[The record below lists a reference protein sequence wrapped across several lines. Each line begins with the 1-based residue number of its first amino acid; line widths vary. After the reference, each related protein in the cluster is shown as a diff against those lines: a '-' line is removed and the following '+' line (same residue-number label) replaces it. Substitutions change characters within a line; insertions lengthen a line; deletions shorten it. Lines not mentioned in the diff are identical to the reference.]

1 MDSAEQDGDDERATA
16 DRRLNER
23 RQSAVAIVT
32 ALRRRT
38 DRRRAQR
45 RQVDL
50 GPPAGVEERRRC
62 PDLRGVVFPLFFSPR

>member
-1 MDSAEQDGDDERATA
+1 MDSAEQGGEDERATA
-16 DRRLNER
+16 DRRLGER
-23 RQSAVAIVT
+23 RLLPVCGIAPQ
-32 ALRRRT
+32 RRRE

-50 GPPAGVEERRRC
+50 GPPPGIEERRRC

>member
-1 MDSAEQDGDDERATA
+1 MNTAEQDGDDERATV

>member
-1 MDSAEQDGDDERATA
+1 MDSAEQDGDDERATV

-62 PDLRGVVFPLFFSPR
+62 PDLRGVVFPLFFSSR

>member
-1 MDSAEQDGDDERATA
+1 MDSAEQGGEDERATA
-16 DRRLNER
+16 DRRLGER
-23 RQSAVAIVT
+23 RQLPVFGIAPQ
-32 ALRRRT
+32 RRRE

-50 GPPAGVEERRRC
+50 GPPSGVEERRRC

>member
-1 MDSAEQDGDDERATA
+1 MDSAEQNGDDERATA
-16 DRRLNER
+16 DRRLGER
-23 RQSAVAIVT
+23 RQLPVCGVAPQ
-32 ALRRRT
+32 RRRE
-38 DRRRAQR
+38 DRRQAQR

>member
-1 MDSAEQDGDDERATA
+1 MDSAEQDGDDERATV